1 MKTRNN
7 KKLSKFYKEIIL
19 LIKMMIKIKMITL
32 LEKIM

>member
-19 LIKMMIKIKMITL
+19 LIKMMIKIIKLIQ
-32 LEKIM
+32 LEKII